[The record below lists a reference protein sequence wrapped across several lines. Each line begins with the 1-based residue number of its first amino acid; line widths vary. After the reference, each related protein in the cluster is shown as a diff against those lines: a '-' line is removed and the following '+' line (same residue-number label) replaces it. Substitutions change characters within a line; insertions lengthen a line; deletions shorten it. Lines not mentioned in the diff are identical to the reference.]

1 MKAGDAVRVLGVF
14 LTPDLALEKHVTTV
28 SAKCFCVFFPTASTA
43 SGETF
48 ARPRE
53 RSYTSPRVRDQSDRL
68 LQRTA
73 RERAKN

>member
-28 SAKCFCVFFPTASTA
+28 GGQVFFSSTG

-48 ARPRE
+48 A
-53 RSYTSPRVRDQSDRL
+53 
-68 LQRTA
+68 
-73 RERAKN
+73 